1 MRHDGDFELPV
12 SLLQQESGPATAPT
26 AARAA
31 DAPVG
36 TPAPDR
42 SRPGPRGT
50 QQPELVASGGP
61 PVGRAGGGSRRAR
74 PLLLRAHLQLRV
86 KVTVMPLSPGQPPS
100 QDSDMQEKGSSL
112 HHQ

>member
-1 MRHDGDFELPV
+1 MHMRHDGDFELPV

-50 QQPELVASGGP
+50 QQPELVAPGGP
-61 PVGRAGGGSRRAR
+61 GLAGLSQAGIQGAESTIDVKAVQPVPKAYRI
-74 PLLLRAHLQLRV
+74 
-86 KVTVMPLSPGQPPS
+86 
-100 QDSDMQEKGSSL
+100 
-112 HHQ
+112 